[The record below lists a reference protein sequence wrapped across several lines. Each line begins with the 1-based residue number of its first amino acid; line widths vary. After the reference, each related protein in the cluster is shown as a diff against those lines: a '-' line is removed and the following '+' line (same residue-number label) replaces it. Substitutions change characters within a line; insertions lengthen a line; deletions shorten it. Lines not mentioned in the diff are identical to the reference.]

1 MKKILT
7 SLTLVLLFATGSA
20 WAGSGESHDGEA
32 GCSHYN
38 KWQDT

>member
-1 MKKILT
+1 MKKIIA
-7 SLTLVLLFATGSA
+7 SLTLAFLFACGSA

-32 GCSHYN
+32 GCHHN

>member
-7 SLTLVLLFATGSA
+7 SLVLVLLFATGAA
-20 WAGSGESHDGEA
+20 WAGSGESHDGK
-32 GCSHYN
+32 GCNHYD